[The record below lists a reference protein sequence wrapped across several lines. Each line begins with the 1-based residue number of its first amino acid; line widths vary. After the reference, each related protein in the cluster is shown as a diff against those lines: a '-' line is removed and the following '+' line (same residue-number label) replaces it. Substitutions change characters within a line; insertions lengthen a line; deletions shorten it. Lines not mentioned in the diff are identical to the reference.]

1 MSELIAENLNEMEQ
15 NLNSQ
20 ELNGTEL
27 VTAEEQNGF
36 LDSTLGKV
44 INTAVD
50 LGLRW
55 ILPDFI
61 ENQIIEV
68 KDTLITGGLKEGID
82 KAIDSAIDL
91 GKSIT
96 GIFTGKFEDVSQA
109 QNAIKKGVN
118 IDKPDEKKDLKTNK
132 INKNSKSSKSTKSV
146 NKKEK
151 SSKKTTPSKVSK
163 SSSAKKMSA
172 STKKKTSTNNVEIIN
187 DEKIPNIVE
196 YYDLP
201 YRYNQ
206 TVVKVL
212 AQTPTNLFIYWDISD
227 EDREQYVKEYG
238 ENFFETTKP
247 VLIVYNDTLNYH
259 FEVEINDFANSW
271 YLHVN
276 DSKCDYHVELGRRPF
291 VFNANIK
298 KDYIPITVS
307 NKIESPNDRVLLN
320 LQSKTVCFRNL
331 KTNEEIKRPI
341 TTFSFIEHKGS
352 FTSIYDLYKKMYP
365 KENIDE
371 YFEVVKS
378 TRLRNPS
385 SSTFSSQFK

>member
-1 MSELIAENLNEMEQ
+1 MAKESVKKEINKEKETKVKAKTKKTKTQAKVN
-15 NLNSQ
+15 
-20 ELNGTEL
+20 TK
-27 VTAEEQNGF
+27 VTT
-36 LDSTLGKV
+36 SK
-44 INTAVD
+44 
-50 LGLRW
+50 
-55 ILPDFI
+55 P
-61 ENQIIEV
+61 
-68 KDTLITGGLKEGID
+68 
-82 KAIDSAIDL
+82 
-91 GKSIT
+91 
-96 GIFTGKFEDVSQA
+96 DVSA
-109 QNAIKKGVN
+109 KAKKSTTKERAKNTSVTKAASK
-118 IDKPDEKKDLKTNK
+118 KPA
-132 INKNSKSSKSTKSV
+132 STKS
-146 NKKEK
+146 NKK
-151 SSKKTTPSKVSK
+151 SVSTTSKNV
-163 SSSAKKMSA
+163 
-172 STKKKTSTNNVEIIN
+172 KKTSSRKNTS
-187 DEKIPNIVE
+187 KPKLKSTAKPMLAE

-201 YRYNQ
+201 YRYNET
-206 TVVKVL
+206 TVKIL
-212 AQTPTNLFIYWDISD
+212 AQTPTTLFVYWDISD
-227 EDREQYVKEYG
+227 DDRNTLIQKHG
-238 ENFFETTKP
+238 ENVFYDTKP
-247 VLIVYNDTLNYH
+247 ILIVHNITKNYS

-291 VFNANIK
+291 VFNENIK

>member
-1 MSELIAENLNEMEQ
+1 MPRKTKDQKNVEKKSI
-15 NLNSQ
+15 S
-20 ELNGTEL
+20 
-27 VTAEEQNGF
+27 
-36 LDSTLGKV
+36 S
-44 INTAVD
+44 
-50 LGLRW
+50 
-55 ILPDFI
+55 
-61 ENQIIEV
+61 NQ
-68 KDTLITGGLKEGID
+68 KNID
-82 KAIDSAIDL
+82 KKVSTNNKSSKKSATIEIL
-91 GKSIT
+91 EK
-96 GIFTGKFEDVSQA
+96 VSSV
-109 QNAIKKGVN
+109 IKKGVN

-271 YLHVN
+271 YLHVA
-276 DSKCDYHVELGRRPF
+276 DSKCDYRIELGRRPI
-291 VFNANIK
+291 VK
-298 KDYIPITVS
+298 TEKLTDDYIYVTTS
-307 NKIESPNDRVLLN
+307 NEMQAPNDRILFNKEQKMVY
-320 LQSKTVCFRNL
+320 FRNI
-331 KTNEEIKRPI
+331 KTGTVTEKPI
-341 TTFSFIEHKGS
+341 NTLSFITNMGKIYD
-352 FTSIYDLYKKMYP
+352 IYDLYREIYKD
-365 KENIDE
+365 ENVEDIYDL
-371 YFEVVKS
+371 K
-378 TRLRNPS
+378 NPS
-385 SSTFSSQFK
+385 SHPSS

>member
-1 MSELIAENLNEMEQ
+1 MPRKTKDQKNVEKKSI
-15 NLNSQ
+15 S
-20 ELNGTEL
+20 
-27 VTAEEQNGF
+27 
-36 LDSTLGKV
+36 S
-44 INTAVD
+44 
-50 LGLRW
+50 
-55 ILPDFI
+55 
-61 ENQIIEV
+61 NQ
-68 KDTLITGGLKEGID
+68 KNID
-82 KAIDSAIDL
+82 KKVSTNNKSSKKSATIEIL
-91 GKSIT
+91 EK
-96 GIFTGKFEDVSQA
+96 VSSV
-109 QNAIKKGVN
+109 IKKGVN

-151 SSKKTTPSKVSK
+151 NSKKTTPSKVSK

-291 VFNANIK
+291 VFNENIK

>member
-1 MSELIAENLNEMEQ
+1 MPRKTKDQKNVEKKSI
-15 NLNSQ
+15 S
-20 ELNGTEL
+20 
-27 VTAEEQNGF
+27 
-36 LDSTLGKV
+36 S
-44 INTAVD
+44 
-50 LGLRW
+50 
-55 ILPDFI
+55 
-61 ENQIIEV
+61 NQ
-68 KDTLITGGLKEGID
+68 KNID
-82 KAIDSAIDL
+82 KKVSTNNKSSKKSATIEIL
-91 GKSIT
+91 EK
-96 GIFTGKFEDVSQA
+96 VSSV
-109 QNAIKKGVN
+109 IKKGVN
-118 IDKPDEKKDLKTNK
+118 IDKQDEKKDLKTNK
-132 INKNSKSSKSTKSV
+132 INKNSISSKSTKSV

>member
-1 MSELIAENLNEMEQ
+1 MPRKTKDQKNVEKKSI
-15 NLNSQ
+15 S
-20 ELNGTEL
+20 
-27 VTAEEQNGF
+27 
-36 LDSTLGKV
+36 S
-44 INTAVD
+44 
-50 LGLRW
+50 
-55 ILPDFI
+55 
-61 ENQIIEV
+61 NQ
-68 KDTLITGGLKEGID
+68 KNID
-82 KAIDSAIDL
+82 KKVSTNNKSSKKSATIEIL
-91 GKSIT
+91 EK
-96 GIFTGKFEDVSQA
+96 VSSV
-109 QNAIKKGVN
+109 IKKGVN
-118 IDKPDEKKDLKTNK
+118 IDKQDEKKDLKTNK
-132 INKNSKSSKSTKSV
+132 INENSKSSKSIKSV

-291 VFNANIK
+291 AFNENIK

-307 NKIESPNDRVLLN
+307 NKIESPNDRILLT
-320 LQSKTVCFRNL
+320 LQPKTVSFRNL

-341 TTFSFIEHKGS
+341 TTFKFIEHKGN
-352 FTSIYDLYKKMYP
+352 FKSIYDLYKKMYP
-365 KENIDE
+365 KENIEE
-371 YFEVVKS
+371 YFELVKS